1 MKTLKLLAVVIC
13 IISMNTSQAQQTGII
28 KGTLNDEKGKNM
40 PFVTIALME
49 DSTIIEGTNTDDN
62 GDFTF
67 KQLTPG
73 FYNLQFSFIGYKTKK
88 INAIEVSANQTS
100 YIYKTMSLANEL
112 LKTVTV
118 VSEKW
123 EKPVINSTYS
133 TVTNITID
141 QIENIAAPKNDVIA
155 ILIAVTPGVLATA
168 DGKDIYMRGSR
179 RGTTAYYIDGNKILG
194 SPDVPGLGIS
204 GMEILTGGVPAEYGD
219 CTGGLVIITTKD
231 YKVEMRRKKIKRA
244 EQEERNT
251 TENNFQ
257 DNETE

>member
-1 MKTLKLLAVVIC
+1 
-13 IISMNTSQAQQTGII
+13 
-28 KGTLNDEKGKNM
+28 
-40 PFVTIALME
+40 
-49 DSTIIEGTNTDDN
+49 
-62 GDFTF
+62 
-67 KQLTPG
+67 
-73 FYNLQFSFIGYKTKK
+73 
-88 INAIEVSANQTS
+88 
-100 YIYKTMSLANEL
+100 MSLANEL

-179 RGTTAYYIDGNKILG
+179 RGTTAYYIDGNKIIG

-219 CTGGLVIITTKD
+219 CTGGLVIITSKD

-251 TENNFQ
+251 TENNSQ
-257 DNETE
+257 PDETE